1 MGKLAV
7 ISDLHVDINQ
17 LQTSDLELIAAYLQ
31 QEQVTH
37 LHLAGD
43 IANKVSRA
51 LAVVDFFQD
60 YAQVTFNWGNHEM
73 ADLAV
78 AEIEDFPHPAFLN
91 NGAISLD
98 DKTVLL
104 GYNGWYDYRFAENL
118 SEEKIRQTKQLYWYD
133 RMIPRTG
140 SDPQLDHQLLKRLRP
155 LLDQLQRAGKEV
167 IFATHFVPRRE
178 FIVYQT
184 QKKYLRWNQ
193 LNAFLGSAG
202 LGELLAEYPNIRQ
215 VVFGHTH
222 RRFPDLTL
230 NGTIYSCHPLGY
242 YYEWQLTR
250 AFVLENQLLEH
261 FSPGKLRGLLKA
273 NQALFD
279 DYRHRH
285 FLEEVKAGMTLISY

>member
-7 ISDLHVDINQ
+7 LSDLHVDINHI
-17 LQTSDLELIAAYLQ
+17 QTADLEVIASYLQ
-31 QEQVTH
+31 EQQVTH

-51 LAVVDFFQD
+51 LAVVDFFQE
-60 YAQVTFNWGNHEM
+60 YLQVTFNWGNHEM
-73 ADLAV
+73 ADLKAH
-78 AEIEDFPHPAFLN
+78 EIEVFQHPAFLN
-91 NGAISLD
+91 NAAISLNE
-98 DKTVLL
+98 KTVLV

-118 SEEKIRQTKQLYWYD
+118 SEEKIRQMKQLFWYD

-140 SDPQLDHQLLKRLRP
+140 SDPLLDHQLLQGLRP
-155 LLDQLQRAGKEV
+155 LLDQLREADKEV

-178 FIVYQT
+178 FIVYQSR
-184 QKKYLRWNQ
+184 KEFMRWNQ

-202 LGELLAEYPNIRQ
+202 LGELLAEYPNLRQ

-230 NGTIYSCHPLGY
+230 NGAVYSCRPLGY

-250 AFVLENQLLEH
+250 EFVVENQLMARYN
-261 FSPGKLRGLLKA
+261 PGKLRGILKA
-273 NQALFD
+273 NQEAFD
-279 DYRHRH
+279 EYRRKY
-285 FLEEVKAGMTLISY
+285 FLREVTQGITLIAY